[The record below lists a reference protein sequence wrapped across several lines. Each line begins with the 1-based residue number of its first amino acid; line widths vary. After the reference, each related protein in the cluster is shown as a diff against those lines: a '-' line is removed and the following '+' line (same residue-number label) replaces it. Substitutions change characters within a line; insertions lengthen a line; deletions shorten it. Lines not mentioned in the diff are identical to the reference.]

1 LISVLLKSG
10 YQAAPAVRKYAWS
23 IFVSHKFH
31 FLAVTGFAALLLF
44 WNLGRGDLSGYD
56 DALYAHEGKQL
67 LISGDWSTIRFNGW
81 VNPEYPPLFMW
92 MEAVS
97 MRFIGVSDFAAKTP
111 AAISGFAVIVFVFLI
126 ARLLTDD
133 FWIPI
138 AASWILT
145 LTQYFIKYSMHA
157 MTDVPYTMF
166 FVAALYCY
174 LKASKSSSTWLLPC
188 GVAIGMAILTRSVT
202 GGLALGIC
210 VLHMII
216 VQQRKLRWTEALAL
230 MIVPAAAIPSVWFL
244 WQFRLHGSSF
254 LTDHLAFLSHKVDS
268 GSQFDP
274 WRHVRGVLSYPLLF
288 LRFYWPWLPLS
299 LIGLVGQIRSV
310 RQNHNSNA
318 TFLLLWIFMAVFPFA
333 LIDAVASRYI
343 MPAMPALA
351 ILAATALQKKML
363 VASRPT
369 LVVAFLLCC
378 TTVLAI
384 VAFPHPKERAGDMK
398 LLGPVVDTWTA
409 QNDRAFLYTS
419 GELQYGYANQLLWYG
434 NRFLEHLAEPLAL
447 EKTLMRSEES
457 TLVIDRASYR
467 ALIEPEAIPARIVA
481 ETPNFLCV
489 RILGLKLAPTPRVS
503 EVPVSRHVF

>member
-1 LISVLLKSG
+1 VLLKSG
-10 YQAAPAVRKYAWS
+10 DEVAPAVRKYAWN

-31 FLAVTGFAALLLF
+31 FLVVTGFAALLLF
-44 WNLGRGDLSGYD
+44 CNLDRGGLSGYD

-111 AAISGFAVIVFVFLI
+111 AAISGLVVIVFVFLI

-145 LTQYFIKYSMHA
+145 LTQYFIKYAMHA

-166 FVAALYCY
+166 FVGALYCY
-174 LKASKSSSTWLLPC
+174 LKASKSSSIWLLPC
-188 GVAIGMAILTRSVT
+188 GIAIGMAILTRSVI

-210 VLHMII
+210 VLHMI
-216 VQQRKLRWTEALAL
+216 VAQQRKLRWTEAFAL
-230 MIVPAAAIPSVWFL
+230 MIVPAVVIPSIWFL
-244 WQFRLHGSSF
+244 WQVRLYGSSF
-254 LTDHLAFLSHKVDS
+254 LAGHLTFLSHKMDS
-268 GSQFDP
+268 GSQFNP
-274 WRHVRGVLSYPLLF
+274 LRLVRGVLSYPMLL
-288 LRFYWPWLPLS
+288 LRLYWPWLPLS
-299 LIGLVGQIRSV
+299 LIGLVRQIRSV
-310 RQNHNSNA
+310 RQNRDSNA
-318 TFLLLWIFMAVFPFA
+318 TFLLLWIFIAIFPFA
-333 LIDAVASRYI
+333 FIDAVALRYI
-343 MPAMPALA
+343 MPAMPAFA
-351 ILAATALQKKML
+351 ILAAIALQKKML

-384 VAFPHPKERAGDMK
+384 VAFSHPKERANDMK
-398 LLGPVVDTWTA
+398 LLGPVVDKWTA
-409 QNDRAFLYTS
+409 QNDRALLYTS

-434 NRFLEHLAEPLAL
+434 NRFLEHLAEPIAL
-447 EKTLMRSEES
+447 QKTLMRPEER
-457 TLVIDRASYR
+457 TLIIDRASYQ
-467 ALIEPEAIPARIVA
+467 AFIEPKAIPARIEA
-481 ETPNFLCV
+481 ETPKFLCV
-489 RILGLKLAPTPRVS
+489 RLLGSKSAPTR
-503 EVPVSRHVF
+503 E